1 MDGAPDEARTA
12 KPTFGAILTGLLVAA
27 LCFVAATAQGMAT
40 APSATAGI
48 AATAGIFVGLA
59 LMLAGIGSIWL
70 PRLRAPA
77 RIGNYIVLGAL
88 FLAFLAD
95 KVLSLAG

>member
-1 MDGAPDEARTA
+1 MDGTPDNARTG
-12 KPTFGAILTGLLVAA
+12 KPSFGAIITGFLVAA
-27 LCFVAATAQGMAT
+27 LCFIAATAQGMVT

-59 LMLAGIGSIWL
+59 LMLAGIASIWL

-77 RIGNYIVLGAL
+77 RIGNYIVLGAV

-95 KVLSLAG
+95 KILGLAG